1 VLQTLP
7 VSGIVIVSSPQELAQ
22 MVVKK
27 SVKMANAIGTPI
39 IGLAENMS
47 YAICP
52 HCNGEMHLF
61 GEKRAEEQIL
71 EYYGIPRLGNLPWDV
86 SLNELMDDGRIED
99 YNSINLGLLVE
110 GVLNYTTG

>member
-1 VLQTLP
+1 
-7 VSGIVIVSSPQELAQ
+7 

-27 SVKMANAIGTPI
+27 TIKMAQKMNSPI
-39 IGLAENMS
+39 LGLVENMS

-61 GEKRAEEQIL
+61 GENRAEEQIL
-71 EYYGIPRLGNLPWDV
+71 EYYGIPRLGKLPWDV

-99 YNSINLGLLVE
+99 YNSINLGSLVD
-110 GVLNYTTG
+110 GVLNHTAG